1 MVLLDL
7 VTAAV
12 LALVAVRLVQGT
24 SIAVGARRQHVIAL
38 WRSVRI
44 THVLCAIPVLTVIIV
59 AAFAAVQVPGLDIG
73 WWSLLGGIG
82 NPVTGSTER
91 TVGTTAEWLV
101 PLVFLGLLLPALPL
115 FAEREEQWFRLGA
128 EHRTWLQRR
137 QRDLTFGFMHALV
150 GIPIGVALVLAI
162 GGAYFTTWY
171 LRGYRRGGPLG
182 GLRES
187 TAAHVAYNVTIV
199 TIALIGFVAIALDA

>member
-1 MVLLDL
+1 M
-7 VTAAV
+7 
-12 LALVAVRLVQGT
+12 
-24 SIAVGARRQHVIAL
+24 
-38 WRSVRI
+38 
-44 THVLCAIPVLTVIIV
+44 LCAIPVLAVIII

-91 TVGTTAEWLV
+91 TVGTAAEWLV

-128 EHRTWLQRR
+128 ERRTWLQRR
-137 QRDLTFGFMHALV
+137 QRDLMFGLMHALV

-162 GGAYFTTWY
+162 GGAYFTAWVPAR
-171 LRGYRRGGPLG
+171 LPACWPARWAAREHRRGRGVQRDDRGDRAHRVRLARARRRMTG
-182 GLRES
+182 GRRRVGARS
-187 TAAHVAYNVTIV
+187 DDHSAYGAATSAQS
-199 TIALIGFVAIALDA
+199 ASSSRS